1 MKKRRNEIFEMLFYS
16 ESDHIITPNNVLN
29 QTKMSMSIVIPFK
42 DQPAIGNTLYFEF
55 RFDSDRKHIFSRNL
69 QVNTKVAL
77 SEFCPVLGLP
87 KSASKDRIIAEL
99 NYRLVFEKQETQEE
113 PQEEKEPA
121 PLLNIAEESTK
132 APKFILRIS
141 CDGIR
146 EIQMD
151 KPQLFVLK
159 QHKFVG
165 DEYKEFRMGEYLT
178 EKEAVASALRKMSG
192 SGMLT
197 TGPEWVHM
205 EDASQSKSGI
215 ATHMLKYIYSI
226 AQLKEYLNYTVKER
240 ANNQPDSWHF
250 SCNGNVV

>member
-1 MKKRRNEIFEMLFYS
+1 
-16 ESDHIITPNNVLN
+16 
-29 QTKMSMSIVIPFK
+29 MSIVIPFK

-55 RFDSDRKHIFSRNL
+55 RFDSFERKHIFYRNL
-69 QVNTKVAL
+69 PANTKVAL
-77 SEFCPVLGLP
+77 SEFCSVLGLS

-99 NYRLVFEKQETQEE
+99 NYRLVFEDEETQEKE
-113 PQEEKEPA
+113 EPA

-165 DEYKEFRMGEYLT
+165 DEYTEFRMGEYLT

-192 SGMLT
+192 SINT
-197 TGPEWVHM
+197 TGPDWVHM

-226 AQLKEYLNYTVKER
+226 AQLKEYLNYTVNER
-240 ANNQPDSWHF
+240 ANNQPDSWYF

>member
-1 MKKRRNEIFEMLFYS
+1 
-16 ESDHIITPNNVLN
+16 
-29 QTKMSMSIVIPFK
+29 MSMSLVIPFK

-55 RFDSDRKHIFSRNL
+55 RFDSDRTIIFNRNL
-69 QVNTKVAL
+69 PANTKVAL

-99 NYRLVFEKQETQEE
+99 THKLVFEAQEE
-113 PQEEKEPA
+113 EEPA

-132 APKFILRIS
+132 TPKFILRIR
-141 CDGIR
+141 CDGTR

-151 KPQLFVLK
+151 RPHLFVLK

-165 DEYKEFRMGEYLT
+165 DEYKEFRIGEYLT

-192 SGMLT
+192 ST
-197 TGPEWVHM
+197 WPEWVVNM
-205 EDASQSKSGI
+205 EDAWQSKQGI
-215 ATHMLKYIYSI
+215 AAHMLKYIYSI
-226 AQLKEYLNYTVKER
+226 AQLKEYLNYTVIEES
-240 ANNQPDSWHF
+240 AYGNNNQPDSWYF